1 MRHEFT
7 EVLNDLIDYFLLAD
21 IRALQDFSSRHGLP
35 PDLADAFTTTDAA
48 ERAATEGALL
58 PIPGV
63 ENHPYT
69 VAFVTAPDTPE
80 LGAPGAQV
88 VHRGEAY
95 ALRIDH
101 GSLELFTWRILEDF
115 SERSVDSLLER
126 YARSAGP
133 RIALEVGWYR
143 VDVLAGWLP
152 RADGAE
158 AAFEFVLTKVR
169 DRPTSTNVDL
179 ERRYPLIV

>member
-1 MRHEFT
+1 MRQEFT

-21 IRALQDFSSRHGLP
+21 IRALREFCRREDLP
-35 PDLADAFTTTDAA
+35 LNLAEELTTTDAA
-48 ERAATEGALL
+48 ERAIAAGALL

-63 ENHPYT
+63 ENLPYT
-69 VAFVTAPDTPE
+69 VAFVTAPDTPGLDE
-80 LGAPGAQV
+80 PGARI

-115 SERSVDSLLER
+115 TDDSVEDLLAR

-133 RIALEVGWYR
+133 RITLENGWYR
-143 VDVLAGWLP
+143 VDVLAGWLAP
-152 RADGAE
+152 ADDSQP
-158 AAFEFVLTKVR
+158 AFEFVLTKV
-169 DRPTSTNVDL
+169 DERPTSTNIDL
-179 ERRYPLIV
+179 DRRYPLVA